1 MHIRFMNI
9 NIARLSLYGKTRIGN
24 NMICVVQS
32 LYYRVTTVAGNRSSL
47 EENNSLS
54 NRKEKK
60 RGGVPLL
67 PMEGLR
73 HRQNDFSM
81 TRITCADLNSPC
93 AENRK
98 DNRGSV

>member
-1 MHIRFMNI
+1 MHRFMNI
-9 NIARLSLYGKTRIGN
+9 NIARLSLYGKTGIGN

-32 LYYRVTTVAGNRSSL
+32 LYYHVTTVAGNRSSP

-73 HRQNDFSM
+73 HRQSDFS
-81 TRITCADLNSPC
+81 DDPYHL
-93 AENRK
+93 
-98 DNRGSV
+98 RGS